1 MSAILLFCT
10 SKIRASVINRLM
22 TECAIPDDAFNIF
35 SLVRTPNQE
44 ALDEWNTQP
53 PVQDFDTGFEG
64 KSDAELRKF
73 FQDRLDKHTDTQTT
87 SISDSWLAVL
97 DDQSSSQNAVALHYT
112 YDKSSWGPNPI
123 PGPAEV
129 FDDVIWWKWRV
140 PFKSAWTFWNA
151 VGSIGADAIEIYSRP
166 EYTSSDGVLQTEIPE
181 KIINGEIEDPY
192 A

>member
-10 SKIRASVINRLM
+10 SNVRASVINRLM
-22 TECAIPDDAFNIF
+22 NECAIPEDASNIF

-44 ALDEWNTQP
+44 TLDEWHTEA
-53 PVQDFDTGFEG
+53 PVQEFDTGFEE
-64 KSDAELRKF
+64 KRDAELRRF
-73 FQDRLDKHTDTQTT
+73 FQERLDQHTDTQTT

-97 DDQSSSQNAVALHYT
+97 DDKSPSQSTVVMHYT
-112 YDKSSWGPNPI
+112 YDKSSWGPSPI

-129 FDDVIWWKWRV
+129 SGDTIWWKWRV

-166 EYTSSDGVLQTEIPE
+166 EYISSDGVLQTEIPE
-181 KIINGEIEDPY
+181 KIINGEIEDPH

>member
-1 MSAILLFCT
+1 M
-10 SKIRASVINRLM
+10 N
-22 TECAIPDDAFNIF
+22 ECAIPEDAFNIF

-44 ALDEWNTQP
+44 TLDEWQTQT
-53 PVQDFDTGFEG
+53 PVQEFDTGFEG
-64 KSDAELRKF
+64 KSDAELRRF
-73 FQDRLDKHTDTQTT
+73 FQECLDKHTDTQTT

-97 DDQSSSQNAVALHYT
+97 DDKSPSQGTVVMHYT

-129 FDDVIWWKWRV
+129 SDDTIWWKWRV
-140 PFKSAWTFWNA
+140 PFQSAWTFWNA

-181 KIINGEIEDPY
+181 KIINGEIEDPH

>member
-1 MSAILLFCT
+1 MSAVLLFCT
-10 SKIRASVINRLM
+10 SKVRAGVINRLM
-22 TECAIPDDAFNIF
+22 NECAIPDNTFNFF
-35 SLVRTPNQE
+35 SLVRTPDQE
-44 ALDEWNTQP
+44 ALDEWNTQT

-64 KSDAELRKF
+64 KSDAELRRF

-97 DDQSSSQNAVALHYT
+97 DDKSPSENAVVLHYT
-112 YDKSSWGPNPI
+112 YDKSSWGPGPI

-129 FDDVIWWKWRV
+129 MDDVIWWKWRV

-151 VGSIGADAIEIYSRP
+151 IGSAGADAIEIYSRP

-181 KIINGEIEDPY
+181 KIINGEIEDPH